1 MLGDMTVYFI
11 INFIVFYFQLE
22 WNFGN
27 SFVLSMEL
35 VQVQYVKDKEPL
47 CSVAYLKQTT

>member
-27 SFVLSMEL
+27 SFVLSTEL

-47 CSVAYLKQTT
+47 FSVSYLKQTT